1 MKVFSSRPLVPKEEV
16 PDVEKV
22 VEGGG
27 GVKSSDLLK
36 KNSDIVPCQSVD
48 V

>member
-1 MKVFSSRPLVPKEEV
+1 MPKEEI
-16 PDVEKV
+16 PDVKKV

-27 GVKSSDLLK
+27 GGVKSPDLLK